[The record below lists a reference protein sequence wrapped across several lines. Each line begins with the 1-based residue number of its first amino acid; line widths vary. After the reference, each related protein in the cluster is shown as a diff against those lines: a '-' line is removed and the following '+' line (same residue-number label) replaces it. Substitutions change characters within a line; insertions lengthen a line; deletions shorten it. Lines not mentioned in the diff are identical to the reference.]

1 MAKKFGNRKKA
12 QDYILNIVKEAD
24 PTNRTFDK
32 LTAIFKD
39 MSDEQFHQM
48 YEQVRDGKA
57 FFPLL
62 MDNHTGRIMDNGKAL
77 DLCEKHGVKIFQRIW
92 YRSPATGVEMLSN
105 HPVPV
110 IHMPIRR
117 QIETLQNKASYQENY
132 DSTDQ
137 LTGQSTDAASALTQ
151 PETLVILSKGMG
163 DVAVEFLKYRG
174 GDVSGGREFDKRL
187 VERGEVSTTEL
198 YQDVQTPTRVV
209 ETADIF
215 LTGAHYE
222 TNLDPTKRNSG

>member
-1 MAKKFGNRKKA
+1 MAKKYGNRKKA
-12 QDYILNIVKEAD
+12 QEYILKAVKDAD
-24 PTNRTFDK
+24 PTNRTFEK
-32 LTAIFKD
+32 LSEVFKE

-48 YEQVRDGKA
+48 YLQIKEGKA
-57 FFPLL
+57 YFPLL

-77 DLCEKHGVKIFQRIW
+77 DLCDSYGIKIFQRIW
-92 YRSPATGVEMLSN
+92 YKSPATGVEMLSN

-110 IHMPIRR
+110 IHLPIRR

-151 PETLVILSKGMG
+151 PETLVLLSKGMG
-163 DVAVEFLKYRG
+163 DVAVEHLKYRG
-174 GDVSGGREFDKRL
+174 GDIAGGREFDRRL
-187 VERGEVSTTEL
+187 IERGEVSTTEL
-198 YQDVQTPTRVV
+198 YQEVQTPTRVV
-209 ETADIF
+209 ESADIF

-222 TNLDPTKRNSG
+222 TNLDPTKHNAG